1 MTTTATYIVLF
12 LLIIVISIEGAK
24 KGVNTPR
31 GKKKIDLYD
40 LCKPEK
46 KNLLI
51 GSRKKLLEQCLK
63 VSTLPYYQS
72 FVFLMKFSHISKKN
86 ALKKEIKKKIDQ
98 CTKLKLVGPLGK
110 ETDKRY
116 CKKNSGVYR
125 KWTDCINKLKLKD
138 SKFKHSKAYKEC
150 FGSNKIKPKSTGLK

>member
-51 GSRKKLLEQCLK
+51 GSRKKLLEQCL
-63 VSTLPYYQS
+63 
-72 FVFLMKFSHISKKN
+72 KKN